1 MFGCINHASH
11 TRMNTLVQKL
21 IFPCIFLLS
30 GAGLFARSIPGFEG
44 SNADTCFYEVTVP
57 LCPNQTFTV
66 DGIPYAGPY
75 TVYDTL
81 HSAVGSCDTII
92 AYKLTIIPYNKG
104 SKTIKICPGETVVID
119 GIAFSEP
126 GIYVSNNPSPSTN
139 GGCDTL
145 FTYHF
150 VFAFQPSLLDTV
162 ILTPGES
169 VVIAGN
175 SYTAP
180 AVVDELIP
188 ATTGCDT
195 LLQHVLLLD
204 LTFPDT
210 CSKTLT
216 FLKTIGQTGV
226 PERGSV
232 ICPASDGNF
241 YLGGERG
248 NQSLMVKVTP
258 DGKVLW
264 SHVFQPVA
272 GRPVRITDLI
282 EDSDGMLVGCGIVH
296 PDTISPEAYAFRF
309 NPQTGSLMWSRYLK
323 QAKPEAFAIVERS
336 PGGSFLLLV
345 SPQLVSN
352 VDDAEIWELSRSNGT
367 LAGAIGHFNF
377 GVSDVWNSAVLYNG
391 ALYAAGRH
399 IPGPITVP
407 APLHLMQTGLS
418 KIDLAGGTAVWSR
431 LGTAGIPQSTTLYGT
446 DLVVNGDGIAMLSAG
461 FDSLGNNQRSAFFLQ
476 KNTLD
481 GALLWQKRY
490 SIPGYQNVEAHDIQ
504 QLADGYLLSGQA
516 RAGMD
521 GWDKII
527 VKTDPVGHVLWARQL
542 VSGTYDSKPG
552 QFFIHNHQM
561 AVRNNALYLT
571 AFTEEFPSD
580 LLLLKMTLDGDVSDS
595 CGYVQPIDVQAT
607 VVGNPSEM
615 PIQVDMSPFVVA
627 SFNAPAT
634 VNPVSL
640 QAAALCLRCCEPIQ
654 LAESATFCP
663 GESVTIGGVQYTQSG
678 TVTDTI
684 AGIIG
689 CDTIVTYTLT
699 LLPQPTR
706 TELLEFC
713 PGESVTIGG
722 NTYTQPGAVIDTL
735 AATIGCDTIVTY
747 TLQFID
753 PSGGALSV
761 DCPDNLSIAINAGT
775 GPVAVQY
782 DLPTADSDCECPGI
796 ALALTQGLA
805 PGALFPAGLTTVCYQ
820 AKDNCGNIT
829 PCCFEVFV
837 REESP
842 CDSKTAGCLKWEL
855 LDINRDADN
864 DLIYRIRVTNTCAN
878 KMIYT
883 AIQMPNGLT
892 ALAPANNSVYTAPG
906 GRQYDVRNPNYSPFY
921 SIRFKSQTDSIANGE
936 SDVFEYTLPGQTLP
950 NYIHVTARL
959 APQIS
964 SEAYLNTFNCP
975 VGAAPGNR
983 PVASREQ
990 PAANFEAST
999 RFTVF
1004 PNPTTGL
1011 LFADL
1016 SAWQGES
1023 LQLQVFNSQGQR
1035 LQNLRLLAGEEPQ
1048 VVHLPEGLSGGLYFV
1063 EIISAGGERQSLRFV
1078 LQH

>member
-1 MFGCINHASH
+1 
-11 TRMNTLVQKL
+11 MNTLVQKL
-21 IFPCIFLLS
+21 IFSCIFLLT
-30 GAGLFARSIPGFEG
+30 GAGLFARSIPGFDG
-44 SNADTCFYEVTVP
+44 NNADTCFYQVTVP

-66 DGIPYAGPY
+66 DGVPYAGPY
-75 TVYDTL
+75 VVYDTL
-81 HSAVGSCDTII
+81 PSGTGGCDTII
-92 AYKLTIIPYNKG
+92 AYHLTVVPYNKG
-104 SKTIKICPGETVVID
+104 SKTVKICPGETVVID

-126 GIYVSNNPSPSTN
+126 GVYISNNPSPSTN

-150 VFAFQPSLLDTV
+150 VFAFQPSLSDT
-162 ILTPGES
+162 ILLVPGAS
-169 VVIAGN
+169 VLIAGN

-180 AVVDELIP
+180 NVVNELIP

-195 LLQHVLLLD
+195 LLQHILLLD

-216 FLKTIGQTGV
+216 FLKTIGQAGV

-248 NQSLMVKVTP
+248 NQSLIVKVTP

-264 SHVFQPVA
+264 SHAFQPVA
-272 GRPVRITDLI
+272 GLPVRITDLI
-282 EDSDGMLVGCGIVH
+282 EDSDGMLAGCGIVH
-296 PDTISPEAYAFRF
+296 PDTLSPEAYAFRF
-309 NPQTGSLMWSRYLK
+309 NPLTGNLMWSRYLK
-323 QAKPEAFAIVERS
+323 QAKPEAFAILERS
-336 PGGSFLLLV
+336 PGGSFFLLV

-352 VDDAEIWELSRSNGT
+352 VDDAEIWELSRSTGT
-367 LAGAIGHFNF
+367 LVNAIGHFNF
-377 GVSDVWNSAVLYNG
+377 GTSDVWNSAVVYNG

-418 KIDLAGGTAVWSR
+418 KIDLAGGTAAWSR

-461 FDSLGNNQRSAFFLQ
+461 FDSLGNNQQSAFFLQ

-504 QLADGYLLSGQA
+504 PLADGYLLSGQA
-516 RAGMD
+516 HAGMD
-521 GWDKII
+521 DWDKII
-527 VKTDPVGHVLWARQL
+527 VKTDPDGNVLWARQL
-542 VSGTYDSKPG
+542 HCGNYGSKPG
-552 QFFIHNHQM
+552 QFFIHNHQT

-571 AFTEEFPSD
+571 AFTEDFPSD

-595 CGYVQPIDVQAT
+595 CGFVQPVDVQAT
-607 VVGNPSEM
+607 VVGNPSEL
-615 PIQVDMSPFVVA
+615 PIQVDMSPYVVA
-627 SFNAPAT
+627 SFNAPAP
-634 VNPVSL
+634 VSPVSL
-640 QAAALCLRCCEPIQ
+640 HAAALCLRCCEPVQ
-654 LAESATFCP
+654 VAESATFCP

-678 TVTDTI
+678 IVTDTI
-684 AGIIG
+684 IGTVG

-706 TELLEFC
+706 TELLAFC
-713 PGESVTIGG
+713 PGESVTIDGKV
-722 NTYTQPGAVIDTL
+722 YTEPGTVTDTL
-735 AATIGCDTIVTY
+735 AATNGCDTIVTY

-753 PSGGALSV
+753 PTGGLLLM
-761 DCPDNLSIAINAGT
+761 DCPDNLSVAISAGT
-775 GPVAVQY
+775 GPVALQY
-782 DLPTADSDCECPGI
+782 DLPSTSGDCECPGV
-796 ALALTQGLA
+796 ALTLTQGLA
-805 PGALFPAGLTTVCYQ
+805 PGALFPAGLTNVCYQ
-820 AKDNCGNIT
+820 AKDSCGNIAQ
-829 PCCFEVFV
+829 CCFEVFV
-837 REESP
+837 REESS

-855 LDINRDADN
+855 LDINKDTDN

-892 ALAPANNSVYTAPG
+892 AVAPANNSVYTAPG
-906 GRQYDVRNPNYSPFY
+906 GRPYDVRNPNYSPFY
-921 SIRFKSQTDSIANGE
+921 SIRFKSQTDSIANGQ
-936 SDVFEYTLPGQTLP
+936 SDVFEYKLPGQTLP
-950 NYIHVTARL
+950 NYIHVSARL
-959 APQIS
+959 APQIT

-975 VGAAPGNR
+975 VGNAPGDR
-983 PVASREQ
+983 PVVLREQPVASL
-990 PAANFEAST
+990 EAT
-999 RFTVF
+999 ARFAVF
-1004 PNPTTGL
+1004 PNPSTGL
-1011 LFADL
+1011 LYADL
-1016 SAWQGES
+1016 SAWQGEF

-1035 LQNLRLLAGEEPQ
+1035 VQSLRLLAGGAPQ
-1048 VVHLPEGLSGGLYFV
+1048 QVLSAEGLPGGLYWLELMREKGEKQVQRF
-1063 EIISAGGERQSLRFV
+1063 EIIKGN
-1078 LQH
+1078 